1 MRLGRDQALLHTENH
16 ESQMGFQNN
25 VLEAG
30 YAGSTFSPST
40 QEAQN
45 RHISEFEPSLV

>member
-40 QEAQN
+40 QEG
-45 RHISEFEPSLV
+45 HISEFEPSLV